1 MNKLLQQQQPVYDMC
16 TNYSE
21 PICLEQQD
29 TNVTQMFLVPSVKQV
44 WLPGTVLWHH
54 TASERWVWLAEG
66 FEHLKGSISTFP
78 WEIALSQP
86 SLRLPA
92 DAAAP

>member
-44 WLPGTVLWHH
+44 WLPGTVL
-54 TASERWVWLAEG
+54 
-66 FEHLKGSISTFP
+66 
-78 WEIALSQP
+78 
-86 SLRLPA
+86 
-92 DAAAP
+92 